1 MSEWALDMQGLRKHY
16 GGQAVIDG
24 VSLRIARGA
33 RHALIGP
40 NGAGKTTLVGLL
52 SGTIVPDAGRVC
64 LFGADVTRVSPRRR
78 TLAGLART
86 FQINNLFRGLTV
98 LENVFI
104 AISERAGVSG
114 KLLRPARARDDLL
127 AKARAMIESLGIAAD
142 MHRKVAEISYGHQR
156 LVEIGMALSLE
167 PKVLLLDEPVAGIE
181 KADTE
186 RVLQVL
192 ARLPEDIALLVI
204 EHDMQVVSR
213 LAREATVLVAGKVLT
228 TGRTADV
235 MASEDVRSVYLGNAY
250 RERTSRHSAA

>member
-1 MSEWALDMQGLRKHY
+1 MSESALEVQGLRKHY

-24 VSLRIARGA
+24 VSLCIARGA

-52 SGTIVPDAGRVC
+52 SGTIAPDAGRVT
-64 LFGADVTRVSPRRR
+64 LFGADVTHAAPRRR

-104 AISERAGVSG
+104 AVSERAGVSG
-114 KLLRPARARDDLL
+114 KLLRPARTRANLL
-127 AKARAMIESLGIAAD
+127 VKAQEMIESLGIAAD

-156 LVEIGMALSLE
+156 LVEIGMALSLD

-192 ARLPEDIALLVI
+192 ARLPEDIAILVI

-228 TGRTADV
+228 TGRTSDV

-250 RERTSRHSAA
+250 RGRTSRHIAA